1 GISSGW
7 GPVGRLWVYLSNPD
21 VRAFTFPFASPGMS
35 GPRECVWFIAQL
47 VAASAELRTS
57 GSCSH
62 SARGRL
68 LESQSFFDDVLEYFQ
83 GSVRWEQLQFLLTED
98 KPWENF
104 VTEADL
110 SREQADVL
118 REYLTKVQ
126 TVLAGEDQD
135 RLQKYQQKK
144 ERFLKEFP
152 QVKEELKESIKKLH
166 ELADNVD
173 KVHRDCTISNVVAS
187 STGIASG
194 ALSILGLV
202 LAPFTGGLSLGLSAA
217 GIGLGAASAV
227 TGISTMVVE
236 NVNLSSAE
244 TQAGHINTAE
254 IKCYVNDLY
263 QVKDFGRHI
272 RAIRVARGNPE
283 LLPTAQHCITT
294 GQVLVQSAQHVSTH
308 FRGTALAATRGARIG
323 GGVLS
328 ALSMGLD
335 VYSLV
340 KDAQELQEGAKTAS
354 AENMRQ
360 KAQELEKELEKLTWI
375 YESLQ

>member
-1 GISSGW
+1 MSSEV
-7 GPVGRLWVYLSNPD
+7 PKD
-21 VRAFTFPFASPGMS
+21 
-35 GPRECVWFIAQL
+35 
-47 VAASAELRTS
+47 
-57 GSCSH
+57 H
-62 SARGRL
+62 S
-68 LESQSFFDDVLEYFQ
+68 ESQSFFDDVLEYFQ

-135 RLQKYQQKK
+135 RLQTYQQKK

-152 QVKEELKESIKKLH
+152 QVKEELKESIRKLR
-166 ELADNVD
+166 ELADDVD

-194 ALSILGLV
+194 TLSILGLV

-236 NVNLSSAE
+236 NLYMSSAE
-244 TQAGHINTAE
+244 SQASLLDIAQLLS
-254 IKCYVNDLY
+254 YAYDLY
-263 QVKDFGRHI
+263 QVKDFGKHI
-272 RAIRVARGNPE
+272 RAIRVARGNPR
-283 LLPTAQHCITT
+283 LVATAQRYITT
-294 GQVLVQSAQHVSTH
+294 GRVSLPSARQVRRHFGGTPLAMST
-308 FRGTALAATRGARIG
+308 AARIG
-323 GGVLS
+323 KGVLS
-328 ALSMGLD
+328 GLFMGLD

>member
-1 GISSGW
+1 MSSED
-7 GPVGRLWVYLSNPD
+7 PKD
-21 VRAFTFPFASPGMS
+21 
-35 GPRECVWFIAQL
+35 
-47 VAASAELRTS
+47 
-57 GSCSH
+57 H
-62 SARGRL
+62 S
-68 LESQSFFDDVLEYFQ
+68 ESQSFFDDVLEYFQ

-152 QVKEELKESIKKLH
+152 QVKEELKESIRKLH

-272 RAIRVARGNPE
+272 HAIRVARGNPE

-294 GQVLVQSAQHVSTH
+294 GQVLVQSAQQASTH